1 MEETVFNLRVTVFS
15 RFLTVFLCS
24 SVQIAREYV
33 NIGHTLS
40 FVKYAVKRQ
49 LHL

>member
-15 RFLTVFLCS
+15 RFLTGFLCS
-24 SVQIAREYV
+24 SVQIAVQLV
-33 NIGHTLS
+33 NIGYILS